1 MKLVQH
7 FIPEDAKCNT
17 HHGLDNGMASTV
29 TIHWVGPFP
38 GQTPEQV
45 RNYWISS
52 KGEASAHFIIKDEE
66 CLQCWPIEHAAW
78 HAGCRPGNYTSIGI
92 EVIPEDTDGRFSDKS
107 IATLKEL
114 LDRYFPNWPL
124 VRHYDWTGK
133 DCPKFYVDREHW
145 AGLLE
150 KLGRGQIT
158 LPLH

>member
-29 TIHWVGPFP
+29 TIHWIGPFP

-66 CLQCWPIEHAAW
+66 CLQCWPLEKAAW

-92 EVIPEDTDGRFSDKS
+92 EVVPEDTDGRFSDKS
-107 IATLKEL
+107 ITTLKEL
-114 LDRYFPNWPL
+114 LDRYFPNRPL

-145 AGLLE
+145 TGLLE

-158 LPLH
+158 LPLR